1 MRLSKGKLDD
11 PREDLKT
18 HYRGEGPKWTICGQT
33 VTSYAVG
40 EARLVTCKKCLVMIA
55 KPGIFLKT
63 PA

>member
-11 PREDLKT
+11 PREDLRT
-18 HYRGEGPKWTICGQT
+18 HYRGEGQKSTICGQT

-40 EARLVTCKKCLVMIA
+40 EARLVTCKKCLAMIA
-55 KPGIFLKT
+55 KRGIHLEN